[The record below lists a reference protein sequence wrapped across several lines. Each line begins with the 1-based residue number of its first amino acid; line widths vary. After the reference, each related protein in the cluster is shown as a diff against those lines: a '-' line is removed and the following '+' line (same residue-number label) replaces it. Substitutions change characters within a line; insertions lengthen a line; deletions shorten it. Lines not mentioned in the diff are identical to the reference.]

1 MKKKSL
7 VFRHL
12 LCVLFMLTVLGN
24 PVAWAGEDDLVIVK
38 YGFDDVVAA
47 QGGRVDQTTPPQC
60 EHLTFSSFAA
70 VGDAGL
76 YGLSD
81 NSSTK
86 EQFSFSG
93 WSVNTNLNFDNLSLE
108 QALSALDKSQ
118 YYEFTLTP
126 DQGYALQ
133 IAKFSFKL
141 GRTATG
147 PRLFALSSS
156 ADNHSSLLP
165 LAFGGTSASV
175 RVLDNC
181 IFVWADEA
189 NTLAYHQCR
198 FDKEIASP
206 VTFRFYAWAAE
217 NDKGKF
223 VIDNVEL
230 QVKLRALQDGQPTS
244 PDDASQTENAEKNL
258 ADTVIMTQPQAQW
271 PVLADTTSIVLTT
284 TGAQYRQTIS
294 MPWPSVD
301 AVVNLYNPKDSARLY
316 VEQPAIR
323 VQDAFGQDR
332 TNHFRWFSDKQ
343 LSLEPQTS
351 QALLFSLYPQRSV
364 YESDSLRFTLDG
376 SFVSYYDESQKQN
389 NVMYPQAFSLRS
401 VTAPKIMYVLPEDT
415 GALVLRIYN
424 NAAGGQLLP
433 MTWNW
438 TKTSQETATGQILE
452 ENREIAAGSPWFSQ
466 WRYDWCQVD
475 SLQDISIRTAD
486 EYVPDIEL
494 YTLLKGVENKHLLSV
509 SQTDSARKDTMLLM
523 DDGRN
528 LSVQTT
534 RQFLEEKWVNDS
546 SLCLSYLPA
555 SNQVLLLGYDI
566 DAHMDSLQL
575 ENVQLGNDV
584 FLSDAY
590 YWQDDQQY
598 CLLDTAARADTLH
611 YQLNFSYRLRALESI
626 FVHLYDS
633 ICLGDIYQANGFDL
647 PAQEQPG
654 DFLFVDSLLA
664 VNGADSIVNLHLNV
678 CDKPAMPEEI
688 FGDSLIVS
696 AGTYLYTI
704 KPVPSA
710 AFYVWTVMPGN
721 WTLDDSQS
729 TTMSLSIPYPGEG
742 RISVK
747 AVNRCGAS
755 QDRTLQLQD
764 ATLTD
769 LPTASFHVLPGASA
783 NSFSLQMQGLTG
795 KTTIAVY
802 DMAGKLMFKESKTS
816 DGSEEIFEINL
827 EDYVGGMYMIS
838 IVNEAYQSATLV
850 RSN

>member
-12 LCVLFMLTVLGN
+12 LCALFLLTVVGS

-38 YGFDDVVAA
+38 YGFDDVVAG
-47 QGGRVDQTTPPQC
+47 QGGRVDQTAPPQC

-86 EQFSFSG
+86 EQFCFSG
-93 WSVNTNLNFDNLSLE
+93 WPVNTHLDFDNLSLE

-156 ADNHSSLLP
+156 ADNHGSLLP
-165 LAFGGTSASV
+165 LSFGGTSALV

-181 IFVWADEA
+181 VFVWADEA
-189 NTLAYHQCR
+189 NTLAYHQCQ
-198 FDKEIASP
+198 FDKEVASS

-230 QVKLRALQDGQPTS
+230 QVKLSALQEEQPTLS
-244 PDDASQTENAEKNL
+244 EV
-258 ADTVIMTQPQAQW
+258 DTVIMTQPQAQW

-323 VQDAFGQDR
+323 VQDAFGQDC
-332 TNHFRWFSDKQ
+332 TNRFRWFSDKQ

-376 SFVSYYDESQKQN
+376 SFVSYYDESKKQN
-389 NVMYPQAFSLRS
+389 NVMYPQVFSLRS

-415 GALVLRIYN
+415 GALVLRVYN
-424 NAAGGQLLP
+424 DAAGSQLLP
-433 MTWNW
+433 LTWNW
-438 TKTSQETATGQILE
+438 TKTSLETVTGQVLE
-452 ENREIAAGSPWFSQ
+452 ENREMTAESPWFSQ
-466 WRYDWCQVD
+466 WRYDWCQTD
-475 SLQDISIRTAD
+475 SLQDISIRTVEGYA
-486 EYVPDIEL
+486 PDIEL
-494 YTLLKGVENKHLLSV
+494 YTLLKEVENKHLLSV
-509 SQTDSARKDTMLLM
+509 SQTDSVLKDTMLLM

-528 LSVQTT
+528 LPVQTT

-555 SNQVLLLGYDI
+555 SDQVLLLGYDI

-584 FLSDAY
+584 FLPDAY
-590 YWQDDQQY
+590 YWQDGLQY

-633 ICLGDIYQANGFDL
+633 ICLGDGYQANGFDL
-647 PAQEQPG
+647 PAQSLSG
-654 DFLFVDSLLA
+654 DFLFVDSLMA
-664 VNGADSIVNLHLNV
+664 VNGADSIVHLHLNV

-721 WTLDDSQS
+721 WTLDDSQG

-755 QDRTLQLQD
+755 QDRALQLQD
-764 ATLTD
+764 APLTD
-769 LPTASFHVLPGASA
+769 LPTASFNVLPGVSA